1 MDTSWS
7 CKWLFASSSRW
18 RPRRTPMLE
27 ICLIQHSVFP
37 MSTVFVGF
45 ILFPPLIVSRCP
57 CLSTRWRYSSCCA
70 RRSASFPGLHPPRHG
85 QPQTQRAVQTSG
97 CARICRNTGLPAH
110 INQTHTHTV
119 LSSHSPTLNTWWWV
133 SCYCSLFKIYINI
146 YCIFWIKS
154 IFYNILFIE
163 ALELFFLC
171 YRVLQQWQLH
181 TQMHWHMTLKCQINV
196 FNH

>member
-7 CKWLFASSSRW
+7 FKWLFASSSRW

-27 ICLIQHSVFP
+27 ICLIQCFQCPRFLSF
-37 MSTVFVGF
+37 FF

-110 INQTHTHTV
+110 INQTHTQSYPHIPQLWIPGGGCHVTV
-119 LSSHSPTLNTWWWV
+119 AYL
-133 SCYCSLFKIYINI
+133 KYIL
-146 YCIFWIKS
+146 IFIVY
-154 IFYNILFIE
+154 FE
-163 ALELFFLC
+163 
-171 YRVLQQWQLH
+171 
-181 TQMHWHMTLKCQINV
+181 
-196 FNH
+196 